1 MRSLPLEKR
10 LTLEEMLKTS
20 RVFKLTYRNDPAAFI
35 YDCISWPDG
44 TGPAIYQEET
54 LAELPRRKRVAERG
68 PHGLGKTTTAALALI
83 WFAAT
88 RDGEDWKAPT
98 TASAWRQLEK
108 YLWPEVHKWVR
119 RIKWNRLGCDPWT
132 ERQLLTLA
140 LKLRTGE
147 AFAVAS
153 DNSDLIEG
161 AHADHLFYIFDEA
174 KAIPEKT
181 WDAAEGAFSTPG
193 EIFVL
198 AISTPGPPVGRF
210 YDIHKRKPG
219 YEDWWVRH
227 VTLEE
232 AIKAGRIDPAWAE
245 QRRKQW
251 GEKSAVFQNRVLGEF
266 AASEEDGVIP
276 LSWVEAAIDRWLELR
291 DAKKLPKYKIDRVG
305 VDVARGG
312 SDKSTLALKAKWVV
326 TELRTLDV
334 SDTMIVTG
342 EARALLRRH
351 KSARAVVDVIGLGAG
366 VFDRLREQGMPVEPF
381 NAGEKTDRLDKSGE
395 FGFVDTRSAAWW
407 NMREL
412 LDPDSGEPVALPPD
426 DELIG
431 DLTAPRWWAT
441 SGGKI
446 KVESKDELRKPSRL
460 GRSTDK
466 ADAVVMAFW
475 EDSNFGV
482 AF

>member
-1 MRSLPLEKR
+1 
-10 LTLEEMLKTS
+10 MLKTS